1 MITGLGSSLDISEY
15 GFRYLSQCLTL
26 ATYGFHTGVSSG
38 DSLIDNHVE
47 RALDLIL
54 EQFEHRHDGLKS
66 NNTNLKYTL
75 STFVEELQKLEY
87 ALQDTIVGRYLNYAV
102 GDQLDIIGEIV
113 GVAREIGETDA
124 DYRDDIFLKI
134 AVNNS
139 SGEAEL
145 LLAVARRLTRGDVIV
160 LRELFPGKIVLY
172 TNGIPTFSVTDI
184 SSRLD
189 NVAAAGVAVTVIA
202 NAGNKPFRY
211 REIGLTVPVYGDGY
225 SELGYTPEVGG
236 RWSELL

>member
-15 GFRYLSQCLTL
+15 GFRFLSQCLTL
-26 ATYGFHTGVSSG
+26 ATYGFHTGVSST

-47 RALDLIL
+47 RALELIL
-54 EQFEHRHDGLKS
+54 EQFEHRHDGPKS
-66 NNTNLKYTL
+66 DNTNLKSTL
-75 STFVEELQKLEY
+75 STFVTQLQELEY

-102 GDQLDIIGEIV
+102 GDQLDSIGEIV
-113 GVAREIGETDA
+113 GATREVGETDT
-124 DYRDDIFLKI
+124 DYRDDILLKI

-139 SGEAEL
+139 SGEIEI

-160 LRELFPGKIVLY
+160 LRELFPGKVVLF
-172 TNGIPTFSVTDI
+172 TNGLPTFSVTDV

-202 NAGNKPFRY
+202 NAENWPFRY
-211 REIGLTVPVYGDGY
+211 CELALTVPTYGDGY
-225 SELGYTPEVGG
+225 SELGSPLGVGG
-236 RWSELL
+236 SWSELL